1 MAATQTTGS
10 VRGGPAAAEGA
21 AHAAPLLERQQALA
35 TLEAALAESRAGHGV
50 CVVVSGEAGIGKSA
64 LVEHFVRR
72 QAGKARTLV
81 VRCESLFTPRPLGP
95 FVDAAAALPPL
106 LAQSLREGR
115 PHNALFPSLLDWLR
129 QQLTLLVAEDLHWA
143 DAATLDLV
151 RYLARRLDGVPAALL
166 LSHRDDELELAH
178 PLRQVLGSLPGTRTR
193 RVALA
198 PLSEPA
204 VALLAQ
210 RAGRAPHDLH
220 RITGGNPFF
229 VTEALAVG
237 PGRVP
242 RSVRDAV
249 LARVGA
255 QGPAARALAQALSVV
270 PQAVE
275 RGLLDELRAGAAA
288 DGSLDENLERGV
300 LVGDRE
306 AVRFRHELARVCVE
320 QSLPPERRRVLHA
333 RVFAWL
339 SRRADADTLLA
350 RRSHHAEAAGLED
363 AVVELAPRAAHAA
376 AAAAAHRDA
385 AALYGLALRYA
396 DRLAPNR
403 RIELLEARATECTAI
418 QALDQAAE
426 AREQALALHRV
437 RGDLRGQGW
446 NLTRLATL
454 RITRP
459 EALDTAREAVALLE
473 RLPPGRELA
482 WACADMAA
490 VLTVRARASEALAW
504 GRRALRIA
512 EQVAEPEVLAHAL
525 NICGSVELSLE
536 YSEVALAKLER
547 SLALA
552 RQHRLDHKVALA
564 YINLAGMALVNRD
577 YRRLF
582 DYAGE
587 GLAFASSRDL
597 DFMVAALHLRRLFGR
612 FDVGQWREAGE
623 ELDRLDGLPFLLARE
638 RNTVRLWR
646 ARMRALAGAGNDAAE
661 WAELLALGA
670 GSQTELRAAAA
681 AAICAEAAWLRGD
694 LAAARQIVAET
705 LPVAI
710 ESGEPWVIGALAVWL
725 PRCGADAPALAKPA
739 ASPFQQELDG
749 RWAEAAAAW
758 GAVGCAYEPAL
769 ALLAGDESAL
779 RDAAGRLDAIG
790 ARAAAD
796 VARRR
801 LRERGVRGVRRG
813 PYRGAREDPLG
824 LTKREREV
832 FELVVAGHS
841 TAAIARRLH
850 RSERTV
856 EHHVAGVF
864 TKLGVGS
871 RAELAAFGKPDT
883 HPEK

>member
-1 MAATQTTGS
+1 
-10 VRGGPAAAEGA
+10 
-21 AHAAPLLERQQALA
+21 
-35 TLEAALAESRAGHGV
+35 
-50 CVVVSGEAGIGKSA
+50 
-64 LVEHFVRR
+64 
-72 QAGKARTLV
+72 
-81 VRCESLFTPRPLGP
+81 
-95 FVDAAAALPPL
+95 
-106 LAQSLREGR
+106 
-115 PHNALFPSLLDWLR
+115 
-129 QQLTLLVAEDLHWA
+129 
-143 DAATLDLV
+143 
-151 RYLARRLDGVPAALL
+151 
-166 LSHRDDELELAH
+166 
-178 PLRQVLGSLPGTRTR
+178 
-193 RVALA
+193 
-198 PLSEPA
+198 
-204 VALLAQ
+204 
-210 RAGRAPHDLH
+210 
-220 RITGGNPFF
+220 
-229 VTEALAVG
+229 
-237 PGRVP
+237 
-242 RSVRDAV
+242 
-249 LARVGA
+249 
-255 QGPAARALAQALSVV
+255 
-270 PQAVE
+270 
-275 RGLLDELRAGAAA
+275 
-288 DGSLDENLERGV
+288 
-300 LVGDRE
+300 
-306 AVRFRHELARVCVE
+306 
-320 QSLPPERRRVLHA
+320 
-333 RVFAWL
+333 VFAWL